1 MVNLYGNITPPQDPV
16 APDLNFIFN
25 MAHTRSGQI
34 QSSFSGHPNRKPE
47 KRTRM
52 AGEQLGLSLEETR
65 PSVFRGFRLSG
76 DYTPLVPI
84 APPGTIDIGA
94 AEQTLL

>member
-1 MVNLYGNITPPQDPV
+1 
-16 APDLNFIFN
+16 

-34 QSSFSGHPNRKPE
+34 ESSFFGHRGRRPE
-47 KRTRM
+47 NRTRM
-52 AGEQLGLSLEETR
+52 AGDQLSLALGGEGANI
-65 PSVFRGFRLSG
+65 FRGLHLSG
-76 DYTPLVPI
+76 DYTPLMPP

>member
-1 MVNLYGNITPPQDPV
+1 
-16 APDLNFIFN
+16 

-34 QSSFSGHPNRKPE
+34 QSSFSGGGGRGPE

-52 AGEQLGLSLEETR
+52 AGDKLHLIMGGEGAN
-65 PSVFRGFRLSG
+65 VFRGLHLSG
-76 DYTPLVPI
+76 DYTPLMPP
-84 APPGTIDIGA
+84 APPGTIDIGS

>member
-1 MVNLYGNITPPQDPV
+1 
-16 APDLNFIFN
+16 

-34 QSSFSGHPNRKPE
+34 QSSFSDQPRRAPK

-52 AGEQLGLSLEETR
+52 AGDKLRQIMGGEG
-65 PSVFRGFRLSG
+65 PNVFRGLRLSG
-76 DYTPLVPI
+76 DYTPLMPS

-94 AEQTLL
+94 AEQTLF

>member
-1 MVNLYGNITPPQDPV
+1 
-16 APDLNFIFN
+16 

-34 QSSFSGHPNRKPE
+34 QSSFFGSRRHGPE

-52 AGEQLGLSLEETR
+52 AGDKLGLALGGEGAN
-65 PSVFRGFRLSG
+65 VFRGLHLSG
-76 DYTPLVPI
+76 DYTPLMPP